1 MGLEDIQFGVIV
13 RFWGLDKT
21 NDHFGWVSNGLDE
34 LYEILPFLLPCL
46 DALPYRLKLRQSCE
60 GILYIFGVFLAHD
73 QKDGIIQLNDAI
85 SIDDP
90 RCIRKVFQPF
100 VRQHDFNLL
109 VISVFLIECHH
120 HLS

>member
-1 MGLEDIQFGVIV
+1 MII
-13 RFWGLDKT
+13 LDG
-21 NDHFGWVSNGLDE
+21 FSNGLDE

-46 DALPYRLKLRQSCE
+46 YALPYRLKLWQSCE
-60 GILYIFGVFLAHD
+60 GIFYIFGVFLAHD

-100 VRQHDFNLL
+100 VRQ
-109 VISVFLIECHH
+109 
-120 HLS
+120 